1 MHIRIING
9 PNLDLL
15 GTREPAIYGTQSF
28 PDYLRELQ
36 AEYPNHLIDHVQS
49 NHEGELIEALRQ
61 ADARCGGVVLN
72 AAGYSHTSV
81 AIRDA
86 LAMVQ
91 VPVVEVHISNIHARE
106 EFRRTSLTAVHCAG
120 VVAGF
125 GLDGYRLAVDYL
137 LRRGG

>member
-15 GTREPAIYGTQSF
+15 GTREPKVYGTRTF
-28 PDYLRELQ
+28 PDFLAELQ
-36 AEYPNHLIDHVQS
+36 AAFPEHRIDHFQS
-49 NHEGELIEALRQ
+49 NHEGELIEALR
-61 ADARCGGVVLN
+61 AAGAGCEGVVLN

-86 LAMVQ
+86 LATVP

-106 EFRRTSLTAVHCAG
+106 AFRQASLTAVHCAG
-120 VVAGF
+120 VISGF
-125 GLDGYRLAVDYL
+125 GLEGYRLAVDYL
-137 LRRGG
+137 LRRKP